1 MTGPCSPGCAGW
13 FIQPAGE
20 RYAGTIMRCDECAR
34 FEDDEAAEVYVNT
47 VVRARNAA
55 AREGLHVHECG
66 ECGTTLDP
74 SPVAQ
79 LTGTTGCPTC
89 TERDRLRDE
98 RDTQLNEE
106 RETDATD

>member
-1 MTGPCSPGCAGW
+1 MIGPCSLGCAGW

-20 RYAGTIMRCDECAR
+20 RHAGCVMRCDECAR
-34 FEDDEAAEVYVNT
+34 FEDDEAAEAYVNT
-47 VVRARNAA
+47 VVRARNARTW
-55 AREGLHVHECG
+55 ARQHRPRLTTCPT
-66 ECGTTLDP
+66 CGTTLDP

-79 LTGTTGCPTC
+79 LTGEPTCPTC

-106 RETDATD
+106 RD